1 MMDLILPRSPRPA
14 PLRLDSRPATTWAAW
29 VLIFYVI
36 YLGLILPFV
45 CWGAMGQP
53 GHPHP
58 VAHFVF
64 AVPEIPHADHPQI
77 PSLTVFADDVAH
89 SEQPAPVGQSRPD
102 TTLISLLLLVFVG
115 AWLLFGHHPRRFAHR
130 GIDPSGR
137 SLALPIPTPPPR
149 ILDCQFWIINSHL
162 DQNGTLIF
170 ADARRST

>member
-1 MMDLILPRSPRPA
+1 MIDSTQPRSPRPA
-14 PLRLDSRPATTWAAW
+14 PLRLGSRPAATWAAW

-77 PSLTVFADDVAH
+77 PNLAIFADDVAH
-89 SEQPAPVGQSRPD
+89 PEQPAPVGQSRPD
-102 TTLISLLLLVFVG
+102 TTLISLLLLIFVG
-115 AWLLFGHHPRRFAHR
+115 ASLLFGHHPRRFSR
-130 GIDPSGR
+130 LGSTPKWR
-137 SLALPIPTPPPR
+137 SIVLPIPTPPPR
-149 ILDCQFWIINSHL
+149 KGEWQMA
-162 DQNGTLIF
+162 NGEP
-170 ADARRST
+170 